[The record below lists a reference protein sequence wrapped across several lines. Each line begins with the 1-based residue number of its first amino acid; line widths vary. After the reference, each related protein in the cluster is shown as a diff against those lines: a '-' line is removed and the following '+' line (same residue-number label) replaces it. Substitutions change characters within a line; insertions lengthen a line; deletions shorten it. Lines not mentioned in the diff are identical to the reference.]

1 MRLSSAV
8 RALLLVIF
16 VIVLPARAMFAQ
28 SSQSVS
34 PASVPRLIKFG
45 GVFHPADGQPAG
57 AVESVTFSIYA
68 DPDGG
73 VPLWQETQTIMLDE
87 QGRYTVLLG
96 ASSGERHSRRGV
108 CLRRRAVAGN
118 AVRAPR

>member
-8 RALLLVIF
+8 RALLRVIF
-16 VIVLPARAMFAQ
+16 VIFLSASAVFAQ

-34 PASVPRLIKFG
+34 PASVTRLIKIG

-57 AVESVTFSIYA
+57 TVESVTFSIYA

-96 ASSGERHSRRGV
+96 ATQ
-108 CLRRRAVAGN
+108 
-118 AVRAPR
+118 